1 MCKAREHERSFNA
14 ILIILFVRRCA
25 RRAWLSRAIPRRG
38 TRRGGGG
45 SREKRRSRACR
56 NYPRQIIRSLLEV
69 RKSPCSIV
77 VTFIAKKRLGV
88 VRNRRG

>member
-38 TRRGGGG
+38 TRRGGG
-45 SREKRRSRACR
+45 ER
-56 NYPRQIIRSLLEV
+56 NDGHV
-69 RKSPCSIV
+69 RVAI
-77 VTFIAKKRLGV
+77 T
-88 VRNRRG
+88 RGR